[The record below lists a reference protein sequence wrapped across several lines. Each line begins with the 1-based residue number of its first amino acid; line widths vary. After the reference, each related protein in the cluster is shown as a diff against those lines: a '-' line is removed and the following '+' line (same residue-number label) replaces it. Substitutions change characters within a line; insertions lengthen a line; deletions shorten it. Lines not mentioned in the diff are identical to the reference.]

1 MSVVSCGRPR
11 PNAGSEVVFMTKV
24 SKLFIDP
31 DWELMIKYL
40 QSCLGLAKDELKAPG
55 LSDHQWRSDAASRDM
70 GSGASCVIVKIFHLV
85 LMYDLIRVE

>member
-1 MSVVSCGRPR
+1 MSVGRPSASR
-11 PNAGSEVVFMTKV
+11 AVVFMTKV

-55 LSDHQWRSDAASRDM
+55 LSDHQWRSEAAVRDM
-70 GSGASCVIVKIFHLV
+70 GSGENNWQLTCLLSLTNICIF
-85 LMYDLIRVE
+85 D